1 MSAAIKKLLRNSLFV
16 LDCIYSSVRKKVCGL
31 NLPLFFLYVMELCF
45 PYDNP
50 CMHLRHTKPANSLAC
65 YRLLN
70 YYIVSKYKLIMDIA
84 VKQTKA
90 HLNEALSCY
99 IALEN

>member
-1 MSAAIKKLLRNSLFV
+1 MFIRSYLSFTQE
-16 LDCIYSSVRKKVCGL
+16 VCGL
-31 NLPLFFLYVMELCF
+31 NLPSFLLYVMELCL
-45 PYDNP
+45 PYDDP
-50 CMHLRHTKPANSLAC
+50 CMHLRHTKPANSLAS

-70 YYIVSKYKLIMDIA
+70 YYIVPKLKLIMDIA
-84 VKQTKA
+84 VKQKV

>member
-1 MSAAIKKLLRNSLFV
+1 
-16 LDCIYSSVRKKVCGL
+16 
-31 NLPLFFLYVMELCF
+31 
-45 PYDNP
+45 
-50 CMHLRHTKPANSLAC
+50 MHLRPTKPANSLAS

-70 YYIVSKYKLIMDIA
+70 YYIAPKLKLIKDFA
-84 VKQTKA
+84 VKQTKV